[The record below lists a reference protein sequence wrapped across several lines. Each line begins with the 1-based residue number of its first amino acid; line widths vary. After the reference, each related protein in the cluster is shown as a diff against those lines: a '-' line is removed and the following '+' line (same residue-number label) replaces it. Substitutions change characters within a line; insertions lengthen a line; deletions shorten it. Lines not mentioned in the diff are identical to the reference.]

1 METKPEEDIFCVM
14 PCARR
19 LDMAAGHN
27 HPVNKKPI
35 TITVNGEYIEAE
47 VDSRITL
54 AEFLRDEL
62 DLTGTKVG
70 CNRGECGSC
79 TVIFDGKPIYSCT
92 LLAADASGRD
102 VQTIEGLAT
111 DGKLHPLQESFIE
124 HDSLQC
130 GYCTPGMIM
139 ATKALL
145 DRNPHP
151 TEYDIRKA
159 IQGNLCRCGAY
170 QNIIA
175 ATISASRK
183 IAQETGVT

>member
-1 METKPEEDIFCVM
+1 
-14 PCARR
+14 
-19 LDMAAGHN
+19 MAAGEN
-27 HPVNKKPI
+27 RPVSKKPI
-35 TITVNGEYIEAE
+35 TVTINGKYIEAE

-79 TVIFDGKPIYSCT
+79 TVISDGKLIYACT
-92 LLAADASGRD
+92 LLAAEASGRD

-111 DGKLHPLQESFIE
+111 EGKLHPLQESFIE
-124 HDSLQC
+124 HDGLQC

-139 ATKALL
+139 VTKALL
-145 DRNPHP
+145 DRHPRP

-159 IQGNLCRCGAY
+159 ISGNLCRCGAY
-170 QNIIA
+170 QNIIE
-175 ATISASRK
+175 ATINASRK
-183 IAQETGVT
+183 MAREKE